1 MEITFGVLLWA
12 VRIAFL
18 LLLYLFLF
26 RAFGVLQRAMATER
40 AQSKPLGTLVV
51 ERNPSRTPRVGERFA
66 LRATNAIGRDAGN
79 DISLPDEAAS
89 ARHATLEMRAAEKT
103 AFDRSQL
110 AVPVAFIVLAV
121 GLHLFLVVRGF
132 RGDQLLLP
140 MAAALSAIGLVLVQ
154 RLASSLLANQL
165 QWTLIAAG
173 AFIATILIPRDVTAL
188 PRFKWMWALLG
199 VALLVSPLLPVIGR
213 EVNGARIWI
222 GVGRVTFEPWEAV
235 KILLVIF
242 FAGYL
247 EEYREVIAHPRRFG
261 PIPIP
266 PVPYLL
272 PILAMWLFAMLVVV
286 FEKDL
291 GAALLF
297 LGIFL
302 AMLYLA
308 TGESFYTL
316 IGIVLMLI
324 GGVVVY
330 HAFGHVQVRVD
341 TWLKPFSE
349 DLRFGAG
356 YQIVQ
361 RLFALANG
369 ERFGAGLG
377 NGMPDRIPVVWS
389 DFVFNAFA
397 EETGFA
403 GALALLSFYLLF
415 VYRGM
420 LIALR
425 APTPFL
431 QLLAGGLSFIVALQT
446 LVIVGGNARLIPLT
460 GVTLPFVAYG
470 GSSLV
475 TNWMLVGLLMRVSD
489 LTARARGTE

>member
-1 MEITFGVLLWA
+1 MSLILRRGDELRLLVWVAALAATGSVAVAAAEAATFDRRQLIIP
-12 VRIAFL
+12 IAFI
-18 LLLYLFLF
+18 
-26 RAFGVLQRAMATER
+26 
-40 AQSKPLGTLVV
+40 
-51 ERNPSRTPRVGERFA
+51 A
-66 LRATNAIGRDAGN
+66 LSI
-79 DISLPDEAAS
+79 
-89 ARHATLEMRAAEKT
+89 
-103 AFDRSQL
+103 
-110 AVPVAFIVLAV
+110 
-121 GLHLFLVVRGF
+121 GLHVFLAARGI

-140 MAAALSAIGLVLVQ
+140 LACALTAIGLVLVE
-154 RLASSLLANQL
+154 RLASNLLEQQL
-165 QWTLIAAG
+165 LWTLIAAG
-173 AFIATILIPRDVTAL
+173 AFVATILIPRDLTAL
-188 PRFKWMWALLG
+188 GRYKWTFALLG
-199 VALLVSPLLPVIGR
+199 VLLLVAPLLPVIGR

-222 GVGRVTFEPWEAV
+222 GIGRVNFEPWEAV
-235 KILLVIF
+235 KILMVVF
-242 FAGYL
+242 FAAYL

-272 PILAMWLFAMLVVV
+272 PILAMWAFAMVVV
-286 FEKDL
+286 IFEKDL
-291 GAALLF
+291 GASLLF

-308 TGESFYTL
+308 TGEAFYTL
-316 IGIVLMLI
+316 IGLVLLI
-324 GGVVVY
+324 AGGYVVY

-341 TWLKPFSE
+341 TWLRPFAE
-349 DLRFGAG
+349 DLRFDAG

-361 RLFALANG
+361 GLFALGNG
-369 ERFGAGLG
+369 GLFGAGLG

-403 GALALLSFYLLF
+403 GAAALLAMYLLF

-431 QLLAGGLSFIVALQT
+431 QLLAAGLSFIVAFQT

-475 TNWMLVGLLMRVSD
+475 TNFMLVALLIRVSD
-489 LTARARGTE
+489 VTARMRGTA

>member
-1 MEITFGVLLWA
+1 MSL
-12 VRIAFL
+12 
-18 LLLYLFLF
+18 LF
-26 RAFGVLQRAMATER
+26 RRGDEMRLLFWVAAIAATGSV
-40 AQSKPLGTLVV
+40 AV
-51 ERNPSRTPRVGERFA
+51 A
-66 LRATNAIGRDAGN
+66 AA
-79 DISLPDEAAS
+79 EAA
-89 ARHATLEMRAAEKT
+89 T
-103 AFDRSQL
+103 FDRRQL
-110 AVPVAFIVLAV
+110 IVPVAFIALAV
-121 GLHLFLVVRGF
+121 ALHVLLVARGV

-140 MAAALSAIGLVLVQ
+140 LGAALTALGLVLVE
-154 RLASSLLANQL
+154 RLASNLLEQQL
-165 QWTLIAAG
+165 LWTLIAAG
-173 AFIATILIPRDVTAL
+173 AFIATMLIPRDLTAL
-188 PRFKWMWALLG
+188 ARYKWTFAFLG
-199 VALLVSPLLPVIGR
+199 VLLLVSPLLPVVGR

-222 GVGRVTFEPWEAV
+222 GFGRINFEPWEAV
-235 KILLVIF
+235 KILMVIF
-242 FAGYL
+242 FAAYL
-247 EEYREVIAHPRRFG
+247 EEYREVIAHPRRLG

-272 PILAMWLFAMLVVV
+272 PILAMWAFAMLVVV

-291 GAALLF
+291 GAAVLF

-308 TGESFYTL
+308 TGEAFYTL
-316 IGIVLMLI
+316 IGLVLLI
-324 GGVVVY
+324 AGGFVVY
-330 HAFGHVQVRVD
+330 HTFGHVQVRVD
-341 TWLKPFSE
+341 TWLRPFAE
-349 DLRFGAG
+349 DMRFGPG

-361 RLFALANG
+361 GLFALGNG
-369 ERFGAGLG
+369 GLFGAGLG

-403 GALALLSFYLLF
+403 GAVALLALYLLF

-431 QLLAGGLSFIVALQT
+431 QLLAAGLSFIVAFQT

-475 TNWMLVGLLMRVSD
+475 TNWMLVALLIRVSD
-489 LTARARGTE
+489 VTARMRGTP

>member
-1 MEITFGVLLWA
+1 MSLIWRRGDELRLLFWVAALAAAGSVAVAAAEAATFDRRQLIVPLA
-12 VRIAFL
+12 FIAL
-18 LLLYLFLF
+18 
-26 RAFGVLQRAMATER
+26 
-40 AQSKPLGTLVV
+40 
-51 ERNPSRTPRVGERFA
+51 
-66 LRATNAIGRDAGN
+66 AIG
-79 DISLPDEAAS
+79 LHVFLAA
-89 ARHATLEMRAAEKT
+89 
-103 AFDRSQL
+103 
-110 AVPVAFIVLAV
+110 
-121 GLHLFLVVRGF
+121 RGI

-140 MAAALSAIGLVLVQ
+140 LACALTAIGLVLVE
-154 RLASSLLANQL
+154 RLASSLLEQQL
-165 QWTLIAAG
+165 LWTLIAAG
-173 AFIATILIPRDVTAL
+173 AFVATILIPRDLTAL
-188 PRFKWMWALLG
+188 GRYKWTFALLG
-199 VALLVSPLLPVIGR
+199 VLLLIAPLLPVVGR
-213 EVNGARIWI
+213 EVNGARIWVGI
-222 GVGRVTFEPWEAV
+222 GRVNFEPWEAV
-235 KILLVIF
+235 KILMVVF
-242 FAGYL
+242 FAAYL

-272 PILAMWLFAMLVVV
+272 PILAMWAFAMVVV
-286 FEKDL
+286 IFEKDL
-291 GAALLF
+291 GASLLF

-308 TGESFYTL
+308 TGEAFYTL
-316 IGIVLMLI
+316 IGVVLLI
-324 GGVVVY
+324 AGGYVVY

-341 TWLKPFSE
+341 TWLRPFAE
-349 DLRFGAG
+349 DLRFDAG

-361 RLFALANG
+361 GLFALGNG
-369 ERFGAGLG
+369 GLFGAGLG

-403 GALALLSFYLLF
+403 GAAALLAMYLLF

-431 QLLAGGLSFIVALQT
+431 QLLAAGLSFIVAFQT

-475 TNWMLVGLLMRVSD
+475 TNFMLVALLIRVSD
-489 LTARARGTE
+489 VTARMRGTA

>member
-1 MEITFGVLLWA
+1 MSLILRRGDELRLLVWVAALSATGSVAVAAAEAATFDRRQLIIP
-12 VRIAFL
+12 IAFI
-18 LLLYLFLF
+18 
-26 RAFGVLQRAMATER
+26 
-40 AQSKPLGTLVV
+40 
-51 ERNPSRTPRVGERFA
+51 A
-66 LRATNAIGRDAGN
+66 LSI
-79 DISLPDEAAS
+79 
-89 ARHATLEMRAAEKT
+89 
-103 AFDRSQL
+103 
-110 AVPVAFIVLAV
+110 
-121 GLHLFLVVRGF
+121 GLHVFLAARGI

-140 MAAALSAIGLVLVQ
+140 LACALTAIGLVLVE
-154 RLASSLLANQL
+154 RLASNLLEQQL
-165 QWTLIAAG
+165 LWTLIAAG
-173 AFIATILIPRDVTAL
+173 AFVATILIPRDLTAL
-188 PRFKWMWALLG
+188 GRYKWTFALLG
-199 VALLVSPLLPVIGR
+199 VLLLIAPLLPVIGR

-222 GVGRVTFEPWEAV
+222 GIGRVNFEPWEAV
-235 KILLVIF
+235 KILMVVF
-242 FAGYL
+242 FAAYL

-272 PILAMWLFAMLVVV
+272 PILAMWAFAMIVVI

-291 GAALLF
+291 GASLLF

-308 TGESFYTL
+308 TGEAFYTL
-316 IGIVLMLI
+316 IGLVLLI
-324 GGVVVY
+324 AGGYVVY

-341 TWLKPFSE
+341 TWLRPFAE
-349 DLRFGAG
+349 DLRFDAG

-361 RLFALANG
+361 GLFALGNG
-369 ERFGAGLG
+369 GLFGAGLG

-403 GALALLSFYLLF
+403 GAAALLAMYLLF

-431 QLLAGGLSFIVALQT
+431 QLLAAGLSFIVAFQT

-475 TNWMLVGLLMRVSD
+475 TNFMLVALLIRVSD
-489 LTARARGTE
+489 VTARMRGTA